1 MKTKLLLF
9 LALVLS
15 GGLFGCSTSAPNQS
29 VGLPLRYHNSQYDLT
44 FFLPASW
51 KGYSVLIQQW
61 DAELR
66 STDYQKVIGSERG
79 PIVLLRHPQWKTND
93 SYQDIPI
100 IVFTQQQ
107 WEGEHQGKF
116 FPYAGGIIY
125 EMWHNRKYVFGEYS
139 RYNAY
144 DEVKGWKEADD
155 IIATNCAAHTARTL
169 YPNP

>member
-100 IVFTQQQ
+100 RSEERRV
-107 WEGEHQGKF
+107 GK
-116 FPYAGGIIY
+116 
-125 EMWHNRKYVFGEYS
+125 ECRS
-139 RYNAY
+139 
-144 DEVKGWKEADD
+144 
-155 IIATNCAAHTARTL
+155 
-169 YPNP
+169 